1 MSLDLTLLQV
11 MKHRKEYKK
20 LIRTVNDRAVD
31 SKTKIILDDFGKYF
45 EQVPECE
52 VIPLTGAFLTFF
64 TTVAHRTLKP
74 EDAAVYR
81 AMFTQ
86 AQEEV
91 DETTK
96 SMLIAKLL
104 EADLAVESADL
115 AERWQR
121 GEEVDLPKLLRG
133 MVDRYETDVKR
144 KVKLPFVELNDQ
156 LFEEDVN
163 NTGYTWAWECLN
175 NTMRPLRGGD
185 FIILAGRP
193 DKGKTTA
200 VAQHLAHMA
209 KQVKDMHPE
218 GGKHILWFNNE
229 GPGKRIMKRLIQSA
243 LGCPMSAI
251 IKKQNEGVLWDEY
264 TAAIGGDKFLIKV
277 MDIHG
282 FRSWQVEEVMRQL
295 PPAIAVFDMIDN
307 IRFDGE
313 MINGGQRTD
322 QMLEAMYQWG
332 RDLAVRFDCPVIATS
347 QISADGDGLPFP
359 TLSMLKDSKTG
370 KQGAADAI
378 ITLGAK
384 NEKAF
389 ENLRFIG
396 LTKNKLALEG
406 RPKSPHAELVLDGP
420 AGRYLEA
427 G

>member
-1 MSLDLTLLQV
+1 MSLDITLLAV
-11 MKHRKEYKK
+11 MKHRKQYTK

-31 SKTKIILDDFGKYF
+31 SKTKIILDDFGKFF

-52 VIPLTGAFLTFF
+52 VIPLTGAFLTWF
-64 TTVAHRTLKP
+64 TTVAHRTLKA

-81 AMFTQ
+81 AMFNQ

-91 DETTK
+91 DDTTRD
-96 SMLIAKLL
+96 MLTAKLL
-104 EADLAVESADL
+104 EADLAVEVAD
-115 AERWQR
+115 ATERWQR
-121 GEEVDLPKLLRG
+121 GEEIDISKVIRS

-144 KVKLPFVELNDQ
+144 KVKLPFVEINQD
-156 LFEEDVN
+156 LFDEDVH
-163 NTGYTWAWECLN
+163 NTGFTWAWECLN

-209 KQVKDMHPE
+209 KQVKDVFPGE
-218 GGKHILWFNNE
+218 TRHILWFNNE
-229 GPGKRIMKRLIQSA
+229 GPGKRIMKRIIQSA
-243 LGCPMSAI
+243 LGIPISKVIA
-251 IKKQNEGVLWDEY
+251 KQEAGTLWDEY
-264 TAAIGGDKFLIKV
+264 AAAVGGDKFIIKV
-277 MDIHG
+277 MDVHG
-282 FRSWQVEEVMRQL
+282 FRSWQIEEILRQM
-295 PPAIAVFDMIDN
+295 PPAIVVFDMIDN

-332 RDLAVRFDCPVIATS
+332 RDMAVRYDCPIIATS
-347 QISADGDGLPFP
+347 QISAEGDGLAFP
-359 TLSMLKDSKTG
+359 TLAMLKDSKTG

-384 NEKAF
+384 NEQAY
-389 ENLRFIG
+389 EHIRFIG

-406 RPKSPHAELVLDGP
+406 RPKSPHSELVLDGP

-427 G
+427 V